1 MEILITMELYNI
13 LVFSFLHNS
22 SPGMHL
28 FFHLQITIEL
38 KTVLAAWDTFT
49 NKANEKLS
57 PLWNLHSRRKKNCA
71 NLILT
76 NIINKKYILY

>member
-28 FFHLQITIEL
+28 FFHLQITTEL
-38 KTVLAAWDTFT
+38 KTVLAAWDTFI

-57 PLWNLHSRRKKNCA
+57 PLWNLHSHRKKKRGKSY
-71 NLILT
+71 
-76 NIINKKYILY
+76 INQYYK